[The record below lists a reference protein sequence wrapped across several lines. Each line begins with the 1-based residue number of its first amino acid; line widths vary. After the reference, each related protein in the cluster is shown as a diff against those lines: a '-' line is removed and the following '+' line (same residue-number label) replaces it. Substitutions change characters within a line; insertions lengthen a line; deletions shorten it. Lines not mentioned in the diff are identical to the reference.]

1 MNYAVKR
8 KLVKLKWL
16 VPNAASAL
24 LPMNDEIVLESNP
37 DMSCNTYALYQFFLK
52 KGLNSKYKLTWIVDN
67 PEQFKDI
74 KIKNVSFIARN
85 PSNPIDRMKLYVRI
99 NRAKAA
105 IACNRPF
112 SSLNAARGQLNIYLD
127 HGSHLKNMKV
137 DGRRCT
143 LDCGYLISQSSFF
156 VPYHVDQYTV
166 TEDQVVCTGLP
177 RNDELYVHN
186 DSLPRLI
193 ADADRFKKVILWAPT
208 FRQHANGKRVDTENR
223 FPLGLP
229 LLTGLEDAARLDAF
243 LQEHQ
248 MLLIIKPHPV
258 QDLSYLK
265 EIDLQNIRTIYNPDL
280 AKAGIQLN
288 ELMEQTDAMITDYSS
303 IYYDYMLLD
312 KPIALTTDDLDNY
325 QNDKGFVFDNVY
337 DIIKGEHLKNTDELL
352 AFLTDVCEGRDRMLA
367 ERTAVKEKINDF
379 LDGNSS
385 RRVYDFII
393 KKLK

>member
-8 KLVKLKWL
+8 KLVKFKWL

-52 KGLNSKYKLTWIVDN
+52 KGLNSKYKLTWIVDD

-85 PSNPIDRMKLYVRI
+85 PSNPVDKMKLYVRI

-112 SSLNAARGQLNIYLD
+112 SRLNAAKGQL
-127 HGSHLKNMKV
+127 K
-137 DGRRCT
+137 RRCT

-193 ADADRFKKVILWAPT
+193 EDADRFKKVILWAPT
-208 FRQHANGKRVDTENR
+208 FRQHADGKRVDTENK

-229 LLTGLEDAARLDAF
+229 LLTGLEDAERLDAF

-248 MLLIIKPHPV
+248 MLIIIKPHPV

-265 EIDLQNIRTIYNPDL
+265 KIDLQNIM
-280 AKAGIQLN
+280 N

-325 QNDKGFVFDNVY
+325 QSDKGFVFDNVY
-337 DIIKGEHLKNTDELL
+337 DIIKGEHLKSTDELL
-352 AFLTDVCEGRDRMLA
+352 AFLTDVCEGKDRMLA
-367 ERTAVKEKINDF
+367 ERTAVKEK
-379 LDGNSS
+379 
-385 RRVYDFII
+385 RVYDFIMT
-393 KKLK
+393 KLK

>member
-8 KLVKLKWL
+8 KLVKFKWL

-52 KGLNSKYKLTWIVDN
+52 KGLNSKYKLTWVVDD

-85 PSNPIDRMKLYVRI
+85 PSSPIDRMKLYVRI

-112 SSLNAARGQLNIYLD
+112 SKLNAAKGQLNIYLD
-127 HGSHLKNMKV
+127 HGSQLKNMKV
-137 DGRRCT
+137 GERRCT

-193 ADADRFKKVILWAPT
+193 DDADRFKKVILWAPT
-208 FRQHANGKRVDTENR
+208 FRQHADGKRVDTENR

-229 LLTGLEDAARLDAF
+229 LLTGLEDAERLDAF

-248 MLLIIKPHPV
+248 MLIIIKPHPV

-265 EIDLQNIRTIYNPDL
+265 KIYLQNIRTIYNPDL

-312 KPIALTTDDLDNY
+312 KPI
-325 QNDKGFVFDNVY
+325 VY
-337 DIIKGEHLKNTDELL
+337 DIIKGEHLKSTDELL
-352 AFLTDVCEGRDRMLA
+352 AFLTDVCEGKDRMLA

-385 RRVYDFII
+385 GRVYDFIMT
-393 KKLK
+393 KLK

>member
-8 KLVKLKWL
+8 KLVKFKWL

-37 DMSCNTYALYQFFLK
+37 DMTCNTYALYRYFLK
-52 KGLNSKYKLTWIVDN
+52 KGLNSKYKLTWVVDD
-67 PEQFKDI
+67 PEQFRDI
-74 KIKNVSFIARN
+74 KIKNVSFIKRN
-85 PSNPIDRMKLYVRI
+85 PLSPVDRMKLYVRI

-112 SSLNAARGQLNIYLD
+112 SRL
-127 HGSHLKNMKV
+127 

-143 LDCGYLISQSSFF
+143 LDCGYMISQSSFF
-156 VPYHVDQYTV
+156 VPYHVDQYTL

-177 RNDELYVHN
+177 RNDELYVRN

-193 ADADRFKKVILWAPT
+193 GDADRFKKVILWAPT
-208 FRQHANGKRVDTENR
+208 FRQHADGRRVDTENK

-229 LLTGLEDAARLDAF
+229 LLTGLEDAERLDAF

-258 QDLSYLK
+258 QDLSYLRK
-265 EIDLQNIRTIYNPDL
+265 IDLRNIRTIYNPDL

-312 KPIALTTDDLDNY
+312 KPIALTTDDLDMY

-337 DIIKGEHLKNTDELL
+337 DIIKGEHLSSTDELL
-352 AFLTDVCEGRDRMLA
+352 AFLTDVSEGKDRMLA
-367 ERTAVKEKINDF
+367 ERTAVKEKINDY

-385 RRVYDFII
+385 RRVYDFIMT
-393 KKLK
+393 KLK